1 MLMSIEMSII
11 PYISTYTSPFLIIIV
26 HIDTGIQLPESI
38 RVFICL
44 RIYIVLCIPYRHNP
58 VYRQPVFHK
67 RFHIKSM
74 LIIHI
79 AKSKNMIPGR
89 H

>member
-38 RVFICL
+38 RVFYMSAY
-44 RIYIVLCIPYRHNP
+44 IYCPLYTLSAQS